1 MDYKKVFAI
10 KKKNEEKIKRL
21 CPDIKDTSGIYILT
35 RYDNGFKYAYIG
47 QAVKL
52 LSRLVQHL
60 SGYEQHIDKSIRKH
74 KLYSEDNPTGWKIDY
89 IYFAEDKLNTLEQ
102 EYIRIYADDGYQ
114 LRNKTSGSQG
124 VGKQCFDTAKEPRT
138 YTEGKAY
145 GHAKA
150 IKEVAVYF
158 DKYLDVK
165 VKKDNKICNRK
176 LQEFLDLIKETDNE
190 HSNNER

>member
-1 MDYKKVFAI
+1 MDYKKLYAI
-10 KKKNEEKIKRL
+10 KKKNEEKIKQL
-21 CPDIKDTSGIYILT
+21 CPDIKDISGIYILT

-60 SGYEQHIDKSIRKH
+60 SGYDQHIDKSIRKH
-74 KLYSEDNPTGWKIDY
+74 KLYSKNNPTGWRIAFY
-89 IYFAEDKLNTLEQ
+89 YFPESELNKVEQ
-102 EYIRIYADDGYQ
+102 EYIRSYANDGYQ

-124 VGKQCFDTAKEPRT
+124 IGKQGFDTAKEPRT

-165 VKKDNKICNRK
+165 VKKDNKLCNRK
-176 LQEFLDLIKETDNE
+176 LQEFIELIKGGEENGREQAD
-190 HSNNER
+190 